1 MSKEYTIF
9 VLDASK
15 SMDVKSHGETKSDFA
30 RVLQYTFGYFTQQ
43 LIKNRKSDR
52 FALILYSGSTFDVL
66 YDNSVLTYGV
76 VQTYYTDSIQFH
88 KRHTNDAQKVDLI
101 DALYQALNLFR
112 STIRL
117 KFVRNLYLLTNG
129 VLPVGTMDRILLF
142 QQMIKEYEI
151 NTTLL
156 LIANANTN
164 NQTTNSVLTT
174 LTKEF
179 NNTKLFDFDQVI
191 SLSQTPKLVSPRC
204 ITEGCL
210 GFGILDGLTEQA
222 GTGIHLQVQVF
233 PGVKASNQTSSTSY
247 YIDPV
252 LNQAT
257 KVDTALLLYIKKTS
271 ALDDDEDAEDAE
283 DAEDPDE
290 SNTKETDPQGKSGEE
305 KISVSWDD
313 CTPGFKYSHRD
324 LLAITPE
331 LEAATTL
338 ETSPSLDILGFYEKH
353 KFPYAYMTE
362 ESTYVIP
369 HQQYHEGNRLGY
381 NSLIRAMIDL
391 NYVAL
396 VRFVGKQDAEVQ
408 VCVAFPRNVAIGK
421 QQGSILVLVRVA
433 MKEDEKIGHFP
444 KLEETN
450 DRTVDDL
457 MELYVKSKKL
467 RRDPNFNPYILDD
480 ARITQTHTEP
490 VSKPTTADSTIDR
503 ILLARNPATDRF
515 NYYLKKILFQSLALS
530 DPLSKFLQEEKFVA
544 KYLSAGE
551 KNTLFNMETILGTPE
566 KFLYTN
572 EHMDAGDIANQLQ
585 AKLDTRYILQS
596 KQEKKK
602 RAYDTAFGS
611 QPNDGKFEEFFDV
624 EDLLAG

>member
-15 SMDVKSHGETKSDFA
+15 SMDVKSDGETKSDFERA
-30 RVLQYTFGYFTQQ
+30 LQYTFGYFTQQ

-52 FALILYSGSTFDVL
+52 FALILYSGSTFEVL
-66 YDNSVLTYGV
+66 YDNSVLTYSV
-76 VQTYYTDSIQFH
+76 VQTYYTDSIEFH
-88 KRHTNDAQKVDLI
+88 KRHTNDAEKVDLI
-101 DALYQALNLFR
+101 DALYQALNLFS
-112 STIRL
+112 STIKL

-129 VLPVGTMDRILLF
+129 VLPVGTIDRILLF

-151 NTTLL
+151 NTTLS
-156 LIANANTN
+156 LIANANRN
-164 NQTTNSVLTT
+164 NQSTNSILTT
-174 LTKEF
+174 LTKQF
-179 NNTKLFDFDQVI
+179 INTKFIDFDRMI
-191 SLSQTPKLVSPRC
+191 SLSQPPKLVSPRC
-204 ITEGCL
+204 IAEGCL
-210 GFGILDGLTEQA
+210 GFGILDGLIDQV
-222 GTGIHLQVQVF
+222 GTGIHFQVQVF
-233 PGVKASNQTSSTSY
+233 PGVKASNPTSSTSY
-247 YIDPV
+247 YIDPI
-252 LNQAT
+252 LNQPN

-271 ALDDDEDAEDAE
+271 DLGDDEDAEDAE
-283 DAEDPDE
+283 DGDE
-290 SNTKETDPQGKSGEE
+290 SNSKETETQGKSEEE
-305 KISVSWDD
+305 KISVTWAD

-396 VRFVGKQDAEVQ
+396 VRFVAKQDAEVQ
-408 VCVAFPRNVAIGK
+408 VCVAFPRYVAIGK
-421 QQGSILVLVRVA
+421 QQGCILVLVRVA

-457 MELYVKSKKL
+457 MELYIKSKKL
-467 RRDPNFNPYILDD
+467 RRDRNFNPYILDD
-480 ARITQTHTEP
+480 SRITLTHSEP
-490 VSKPTTADSTIDR
+490 VSEPTSADSTIDR

-515 NYYLKKILFQSLALS
+515 NYYFKKILFESLALS
-530 DPLSKFLQEEKFVA
+530 DPLSKFLQEEKFVS

-551 KNTLFNMETILGTPE
+551 KNTLFNMDTILGTPE

-572 EHMDAGDIANQLQ
+572 EYVDAGDIANQLQ

-602 RAYDTAFGS
+602 RVYDTAFGS
-611 QPNDGKFEEFFDV
+611 QSNDGKFDEFFDV